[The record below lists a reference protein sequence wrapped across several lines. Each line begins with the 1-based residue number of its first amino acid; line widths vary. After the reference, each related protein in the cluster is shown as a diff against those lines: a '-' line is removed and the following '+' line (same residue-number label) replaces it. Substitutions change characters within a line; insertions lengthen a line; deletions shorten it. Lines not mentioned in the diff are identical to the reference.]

1 MYRIDRAVKVVRK
14 CVFGCVN
21 SMPGARVSRF
31 FMIFGGICEF
41 GWILGNCEKIIV
53 FTFFK
58 FFSFASEYDR
68 VKRVRDMV

>member
-1 MYRIDRAVKVVRK
+1 M
-14 CVFGCVN
+14 FGCVN
-21 SMPGARVSRF
+21 SMPGGRF
-31 FMIFGGICEF
+31 TRFLMIFGGFYKF
-41 GWILGNCEKIIV
+41 GWILGNCEKFRF